1 MSSRPS
7 PTAQRASELWVWAP
21 ESWLVVKGG
30 GRDFSFQGGGASSK
44 AMGEAS
50 KVMVAGFPETNV
62 MPSP

>member
-1 MSSRPS
+1 
-7 PTAQRASELWVWAP
+7 LWVWAP